1 MKKIQT
7 KKQLLFRDAFL
18 CLCMALLFIFAI
30 SYLVLNLS
38 IFNPFTGAFKDFSFL
53 DLYYSE
59 KMASLKPSKDVVL
72 VNVEHAD
79 RFQIQE
85 LMAHVQKQKPKVIG
99 MDIIF
104 KDKKDPF
111 VDSLLQLQ
119 LNKPNV
125 ITAKAFVENSWDYDF
140 SNTKRDI
147 DKTGYT
153 NLNFQSTDN
162 VIRKFQGYKRIDDT
176 LHTSLATTMVGLF
189 KNGGWPSA
197 KLQKKLEKEGTI
209 DFIGNMDSFITFSLA
224 ECMEAEQI
232 PAMQGK
238 IVLLGYLGDP
248 HGSPTDIEDKF
259 FTPLN
264 PVSAGKSVPDMF
276 GSVIHANIIEMML
289 TDTYFYSVPKWILL
303 MSSLILAY
311 FGLAFFMWYNRKSPA
326 SYALIKKVTQLSLT
340 VLLLWF
346 SLWLYKHKINFA
358 PELVIAFLVVSVE
371 FIGLYVLI
379 SKKLNNKYQWKSF
392 FFFE

>member
-140 SNTKRDI
+140 S
-147 DKTGYT
+147 Y
-153 NLNFQSTDN
+153 
-162 VIRKFQGYKRIDDT
+162 
-176 LHTSLATTMVGLF
+176 
-189 KNGGWPSA
+189 P
-197 KLQKKLEKEGTI
+197 
-209 DFIGNMDSFITFSLA
+209 
-224 ECMEAEQI
+224 
-232 PAMQGK
+232 
-238 IVLLGYLGDP
+238 
-248 HGSPTDIEDKF
+248 
-259 FTPLN
+259 
-264 PVSAGKSVPDMF
+264 
-276 GSVIHANIIEMML
+276 
-289 TDTYFYSVPKWILL
+289 
-303 MSSLILAY
+303 
-311 FGLAFFMWYNRKSPA
+311 
-326 SYALIKKVTQLSLT
+326 
-340 VLLLWF
+340 
-346 SLWLYKHKINFA
+346 INNSRH
-358 PELVIAFLVVSVE
+358 L
-371 FIGLYVLI
+371 
-379 SKKLNNKYQWKSF
+379 
-392 FFFE
+392 